1 MAKKLKENKV
11 EKKAIEKKSNNM
23 AKSKKANNNV
33 DYKNNKLAIILVII
47 CTIFTSV
54 GQILMK
60 LGTAKTGSIL
70 EIITNVPLILGFV
83 SYGIGAVLLIISL
96 KYGELSLVYPF
107 IALSFIWVS
116 IASIYLFNEHV
127 SIFNWLGLTA
137 ILIGVSMIGY
147 GSGK

>member
-1 MAKKLKENKV
+1 MKDKIAP
-11 EKKAIEKKSNNM
+11 
-23 AKSKKANNNV
+23 
-33 DYKNNKLAIILVII
+33 KNNKMAIILVII

-70 EIITNVPLILGFV
+70 EIITNIPLILGFV
-83 SYGIGAVLLIISL
+83 AYGIGAVLLIISL

-127 SIFNWLGLTA
+127 SIINWLGLTA
-137 ILIGVSMIGY
+137 ILLGVSMIGY

>member
-1 MAKKLKENKV
+1 MKDK
-11 EKKAIEKKSNNM
+11 IEP
-23 AKSKKANNNV
+23 
-33 DYKNNKLAIILVII
+33 KNNKLAIILVII

-83 SYGIGAVLLIISL
+83 AYGVGAVLLIISL

-116 IASIYLFNEHV
+116 VASIYLFNEHV
-127 SIFNWLGLTA
+127 SIINWLGLTA
-137 ILIGVSMIGY
+137 ILLGVSMIGY

>member
-1 MAKKLKENKV
+1 MKKR
-11 EKKAIEKKSNNM
+11 
-23 AKSKKANNNV
+23 KKANKIE
-33 DYKNNKLAIILVII
+33 KNNKMAIILVII

-60 LGTAKTGSIL
+60 TGTERTGSII
-70 EIITNVPLILGFV
+70 EIITNIPLILGFI

-127 SIFNWLGLTA
+127 SVFNWAGLTA
-137 ILIGVSMIGY
+137 IMLGVSLIGY

>member
-1 MAKKLKENKV
+1 MKKIKKTNK
-11 EKKAIEKKSNNM
+11 IES
-23 AKSKKANNNV
+23 
-33 DYKNNKLAIILVII
+33 KNNKIAILLVII
-47 CTIFTSV
+47 CTIFTST

-60 LGTAKTGSIL
+60 TGTTKTGSII
-70 EIITNVPLILGFV
+70 EIITNIPLILGFA

-116 IASIYLFNEHV
+116 IASIYLFNENV
-127 SIFNWLGLTA
+127 SLINWAGLTA
-137 ILIGVSMIGY
+137 IMLGVSMIGY

>member
-1 MAKKLKENKV
+1 MKNRKKTNNT
-11 EKKAIEKKSNNM
+11 EK
-23 AKSKKANNNV
+23 
-33 DYKNNKLAIILVII
+33 KNNKLAIILVII

-60 LGTAKTGSIL
+60 SGTERTDSIF
-70 EIITNVPLILGFV
+70 EIITNIPLILGFI

-127 SIFNWLGLTA
+127 SLINWAGLTA
-137 ILIGVSMIGY
+137 IILGVSMIGY
-147 GSGK
+147 GGGK

>member
-1 MAKKLKENKV
+1 MKKNT
-11 EKKAIEKKSNNM
+11 KKKNEAIK
-23 AKSKKANNNV
+23 
-33 DYKNNKLAIILVII
+33 KNNKLAIILVII

-60 LGTAKTGSIL
+60 IGTANTGSII
-70 EIITNVPLILGFV
+70 EIITNIPLILGFV
-83 SYGIGAVLLIISL
+83 SYGIGAVLLIVSL

-116 IASIYLFNEHV
+116 IASIYLFNENV
-127 SIFNWLGLTA
+127 SIINWLGLTA
-137 ILIGVSMIGY
+137 ILLGVSMIGY

>member
-1 MAKKLKENKV
+1 MKKN
-11 EKKAIEKKSNNM
+11 KKSN
-23 AKSKKANNNV
+23 KTEK
-33 DYKNNKLAIILVII
+33 KNNKIAIILVMI
-47 CTIFTSV
+47 CTIFTSA

-60 LGTAKTGSIL
+60 IGTERTGSII
-70 EIITNVPLILGFV
+70 EIITNIPLILGFV

-127 SIFNWLGLTA
+127 SLLNWGGLTA
-137 ILIGVSMIGY
+137 IILGVSMIGY

>member
-1 MAKKLKENKV
+1 MKNRKKTNNT
-11 EKKAIEKKSNNM
+11 EK
-23 AKSKKANNNV
+23 
-33 DYKNNKLAIILVII
+33 KNNKLAIILVIT

-60 LGTAKTGSIL
+60 SGTERTGSIF
-70 EIITNVPLILGFV
+70 EIITNIPLILGFV

-127 SIFNWLGLTA
+127 SLINWAGLIA
-137 ILIGVSMIGY
+137 IILGVSMIGY
-147 GSGK
+147 GGGK